1 MTPCIGSLSEIVSN
15 KNSIIYS
22 HDFGNGLLK
31 IFEEIDLHLKNSK
44 EIREYAFKFVEE
56 FNWDNRAKRIIEF
69 LN

>member
-1 MTPCIGSLSEIVSN
+1 MGCCTSQINHDLEMAIQKVKEIE
-15 KNSIIYS
+15 
-22 HDFGNGLLK
+22 L
-31 IFEEIDLHLKNSK
+31 LKNSK